1 MLKEIQKI
9 LRLTM
14 VDFTHSAQPHDT
26 TTPSHLHH
34 KNFCDSV
41 NSTISS
47 FLSFNIFFLA
57 MTEDLLRLQAEAK
70 VEPCKKEDLVN
81 YESDEVQDDTVDSDK
96 DQEKGEEETI
106 PADLGGGWGRIIFSP
121 VRRGRQVAM
130 DVCRSIKRDGSE
142 GSFQHLVFTRSKN
155 PTLHRLAKKSLWGDL
170 WPF

>member
-14 VDFTHSAQPHDT
+14 VDFTHSVQTTHKPHPPRT
-26 TTPSHLHH
+26 V
-34 KNFCDSV
+34 KFICDSE

-47 FLSFNIFFLA
+47 FLGFNALFLA
-57 MTEDLLRLQAEAK
+57 MTEDLLRLQAEAEL
-70 VEPCKKEDLVN
+70 EPYKKENLVN
-81 YESDEVQDDTVDSDK
+81 YESDEVQDDTVDSDR
-96 DQEKGEEETI
+96 DQEKGEETI

-130 DVCRSIKRDGSE
+130 DVCRSIRRDGSE